1 MMIWCSWNANT
12 NDVMPPDSYG
22 GSNEME
28 PPMTLW
34 CYGLHLAPKQ
44 PVWIPVSPCV
54 CMFDCCFC
62 SAIRLDDFTGTHNKE
77 PREVTFASL
86 TCLLCPWCELHI
98 FSVMTEI

>member
-1 MMIWCSWNANT
+1 MQCKHDENMMMPCQRHSNVKQTMMMWCSWNANT

-44 PVWIPVSPCV
+44 PVWIPVSPL
-54 CMFDCCFC
+54 CMY
-62 SAIRLDDFTGTHNKE
+62 
-77 PREVTFASL
+77 V
-86 TCLLCPWCELHI
+86 
-98 FSVMTEI
+98 